1 MAYGASVVALLVL
14 SVLLIVGKLSE
25 ELFSKFRLIPFVGA
39 IVAGIVLGPG
49 LTGILSASPYVEE
62 FINLGIIFILF
73 MAGVEE
79 ELAGILSEKRAM
91 LTGSMIFGLS
101 FAGLMLI
108 LDLLLHLPL
117 LESAVLAVVLGMVS
131 AGPFARTL
139 QETGGIRDQ
148 KTLRAFAEVMSL
160 EITAILVFAFLTTP
174 GSTSNW
180 SLFFA
185 TALKVAVV
193 VGLILAFGRFAAER
207 LIGLLESYLRSR
219 EASFSMVMGIVLGFG
234 FLAQYVG
241 FNSAIAAFLLGAFMS
256 RRLKENAYML
266 EKLRAVTYGFF
277 EPMFFAGLGLY
288 FVRLTPYLL
297 GLGLALLALAL
308 AVKYLFGALG
318 AKLLV
323 LERSKNFF
331 AISHEGGVDG
341 AVLLAALGMGMVD
354 PRTYSFTIIA
364 VTGMALLAPLGY
376 QGGIPL
382 RSPEPSPSIQ
392 FVRHEL
398 KGVTAEQLSNTLS
411 TVSISSSASLQEAA
425 YALENLRTRVLIVVD
440 GDTPVGYVTDDQ
452 LLKALQAGGIEAVSQ
467 LQLRTVPT
475 VRREDPADKVLSAF
489 ESGISPVVAVVD
501 DKGKL
506 IGSVLEREV
515 LRFLMARGE
524 GSQ

>member
-49 LTGILSASPYVEE
+49 LTGIVSASPYVEE

-101 FAGLMLI
+101 FAALML
-108 LDLLLHLPL
+108 LLNLLLHLPL

-160 EITAILVFAFLTTP
+160 EITAILVFAFLATP

-185 TALKVAVV
+185 TALKVAAV

-241 FNSAIAAFLLGAFMS
+241 FNSAIAAFC
-256 RRLKENAYML
+256 
-266 EKLRAVTYGFF
+266 
-277 EPMFFAGLGLY
+277 
-288 FVRLTPYLL
+288 
-297 GLGLALLALAL
+297 
-308 AVKYLFGALG
+308 
-318 AKLLV
+318 
-323 LERSKNFF
+323 
-331 AISHEGGVDG
+331 
-341 AVLLAALGMGMVD
+341 
-354 PRTYSFTIIA
+354 
-364 VTGMALLAPLGY
+364 LAP
-376 QGGIPL
+376 
-382 RSPEPSPSIQ
+382 SCPE
-392 FVRHEL
+392 
-398 KGVTAEQLSNTLS
+398 G
-411 TVSISSSASLQEAA
+411 
-425 YALENLRTRVLIVVD
+425 
-440 GDTPVGYVTDDQ
+440 
-452 LLKALQAGGIEAVSQ
+452 
-467 LQLRTVPT
+467 
-475 VRREDPADKVLSAF
+475 
-489 ESGISPVVAVVD
+489 
-501 DKGKL
+501 
-506 IGSVLEREV
+506 
-515 LRFLMARGE
+515 
-524 GSQ
+524 